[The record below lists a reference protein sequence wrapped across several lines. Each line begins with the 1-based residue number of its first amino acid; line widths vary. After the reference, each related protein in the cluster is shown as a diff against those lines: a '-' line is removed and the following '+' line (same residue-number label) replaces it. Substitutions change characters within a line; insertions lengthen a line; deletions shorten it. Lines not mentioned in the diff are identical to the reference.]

1 MIRLLYDAFFRIVK
15 KALAAIEVT
24 PHAGL
29 SPSGQRSKWNDR
41 LALNR
46 RVYVTHKPP
55 VQQAVPMLLRKLDCP
70 LRYRLHESVDCK
82 TGFQPLN

>member
-55 VQQAVPMLLRKLDCP
+55 VQHAVPMLLRKLDCP
-70 LRYRLHESVDCK
+70 FRYRLHELVYCK